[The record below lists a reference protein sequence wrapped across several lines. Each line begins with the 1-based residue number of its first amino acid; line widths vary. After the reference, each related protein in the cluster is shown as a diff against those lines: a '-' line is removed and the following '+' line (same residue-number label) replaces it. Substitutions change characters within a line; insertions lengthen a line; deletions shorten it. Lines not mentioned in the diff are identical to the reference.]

1 MPLDVRTI
9 AMGRVDGQGT
19 PGATATTYQDDDPR
33 LLTLLRT
40 TFELADLER
49 NYRTAFLRYLVRR
62 EEGPLH
68 VGYELG
74 RTAVTD
80 GLSLLDLAQVHHDV
94 LLEVLRDSPVEDLSS
109 IATAVV
115 TTMVWCCRP
124 SWHRR
129 TWLSCRSIAATK
141 NALRYWST

>member
-1 MPLDVRTI
+1 MN
-9 AMGRVDGQGT
+9 
-19 PGATATTYQDDDPR
+19 
-33 LLTLLRT
+33 
-40 TFELADLER
+40 ELPDLER

-109 IATAVV
+109 IATAASEFFVEV
-115 TTMVWCCRP
+115 LAAYDMAQRVFRP
-124 SWHRR
+124 EPS
-129 TWLSCRSIAATK
+129 
-141 NALRYWST
+141 

>member
-1 MPLDVRTI
+1 MD
-9 AMGRVDGQGT
+9 MN
-19 PGATATTYQDDDPR
+19 
-33 LLTLLRT
+33 
-40 TFELADLER
+40 ELPDLER

-109 IATAVV
+109 IATAASEFFVEV
-115 TTMVWCCRP
+115 LAAYDMAQRVFRP
-124 SWHRR
+124 EPS
-129 TWLSCRSIAATK
+129 
-141 NALRYWST
+141 